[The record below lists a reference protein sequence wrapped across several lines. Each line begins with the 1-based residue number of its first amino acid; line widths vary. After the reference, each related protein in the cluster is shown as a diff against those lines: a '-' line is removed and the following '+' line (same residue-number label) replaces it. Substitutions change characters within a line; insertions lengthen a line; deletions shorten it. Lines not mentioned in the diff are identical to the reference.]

1 MYIVYM
7 YKSTSNKVKLPII
20 HVCFIPHADSG
31 RGASTSNSRPSSQID
46 HDVIRKSTIA
56 TSDEG
61 EGSSSPKQI
70 KGRLWSLSFS
80 PFLSP
85 ASLPPS
91 PLCTCTLCIIL

>member
-1 MYIVYM
+1 MISIHNVMYIVYM
-7 YKSTSNKVKLPII
+7 YSKKAII
-20 HVCFIPHADSG
+20 HECFIPHADSG

-70 KGRLWSLSFS
+70 KGRL
-80 PFLSP
+80 
-85 ASLPPS
+85 
-91 PLCTCTLCIIL
+91 

>member
-1 MYIVYM
+1 MISIHNAMYIVYV
-7 YKSTSNKVKLPII
+7 YSKRVKFPII
-20 HVCFIPHADSG
+20 YECFISHADSG

-70 KGRLWSLSFS
+70 KGRL
-80 PFLSP
+80 
-85 ASLPPS
+85 
-91 PLCTCTLCIIL
+91 